1 MGKMSLKDKIKSI
14 FAGRFDLLKV
24 DELKDEFF
32 NILLESDVSIETT
45 EYILAEFEKKADE
58 EKRMKRD
65 NAIELLKEIL
75 LRILNDARTSFNFL
89 KQDKKPFIVLFIGI
103 NGTGKTTTVGKLSY
117 FLLKNGKTVAMGAS
131 DTFRAGAIDQLKI
144 HGENLGVRVIYQ
156 GMGSDPAAVAYD
168 TIEHAKARKL
178 DYAII
183 DTAGRMQTN
192 RNLMEEMKK
201 IKRISK
207 PDLTIL
213 TVDAMAANDA
223 IEQASTFKKEI
234 GFDGLIVN
242 KMDTDARG
250 GSIFSIAHQFRKP
263 IYFIGVGQDMQDLI
277 PYDPKYIIDKIFS

>member
-1 MGKMSLKDKIKSI
+1 MSLRDKLRNI
-14 FAGRFDLLKV
+14 FSGRSDFLRIE
-24 DELKDEFF
+24 ELEDEFF
-32 NILLESDVSIETT
+32 NVLLESDVSIETT
-45 EYILAEFEKKADE
+45 EYILQEFKKRAKEK
-58 EKRMKRD
+58 KRMKRD
-65 NAIELLKEIL
+65 EAMNLLKEIL
-75 LRILNDARTSFNFL
+75 LRILNEAKKDFDFL
-89 KQDKKPFIVLFIGI
+89 GQEKKPFIILFIGI
-103 NGTGKTTTVGKLSY
+103 NGTGKTTTVGKLSNY
-117 FLLKNGKTVAMGAS
+117 LLNNGKTVAMGAS

-168 TIEHAKARKL
+168 TIEHARARKL

-250 GSIFSIAHQFRKP
+250 GAIFSIAHQFQKP
-263 IYFIGVGQDMQDLI
+263 IYFIGVGQSMEDLI
-277 PYDPKYIIDKIFS
+277 PYDPHYIINKIFS

>member
-1 MGKMSLKDKIKSI
+1 MSLKDKIKSI

-263 IYFIGVGQDMQDLI
+263 IYFIGVGQNMQDLI

>member
-1 MGKMSLKDKIKSI
+1 MSLRDKLKGI
-14 FAGRFDLLKV
+14 FGGRSDLLKV
-24 DELKDEFF
+24 DELADEFF
-32 NILLESDVSIETT
+32 NILLESDVSLETT
-45 EYILAEFEKKADE
+45 EYILQEFRKANEQNRKMDRDE
-58 EKRMKRD
+58 
-65 NAIELLKEIL
+65 AI
-75 LRILNDARTSFNFL
+75 RILKGILSKILDGARSDFDFL
-89 KQDKKPFIVLFIGI
+89 KQDRKPFIVLLIGI

-117 FLLKNGKTVAMGAS
+117 YLLKNGKTVAMGAS
-131 DTFRAGAIDQLKI
+131 DTFRAGAIDQLRI

-156 GMGSDPAAVAYD
+156 GMGSDPSAVAFD
-168 TIEHAKARKL
+168 TIEHARARKL

-223 IEQASTFKKEI
+223 IEQAATFRKEI

-250 GSIFSIAHQFRKP
+250 GAIFSIAHQFRKP
-263 IYFIGVGQDMQDLI
+263 IYFIGVGQGMDDMI
-277 PYDPKYIIDKIFS
+277 PYDPGMIIEKIFS

>member
-263 IYFIGVGQDMQDLI
+263 IYFIGVGQNMQDLI

>member
-1 MGKMSLKDKIKSI
+1 MSLRDKLRNI
-14 FAGRFDLLKV
+14 FSGRSDFLRIE
-24 DELKDEFF
+24 ELEDEFF
-32 NILLESDVSIETT
+32 NVLLESDVSIETT
-45 EYILAEFEKKADE
+45 EYILQEFKKRAKEK
-58 EKRMKRD
+58 KRMKRD
-65 NAIELLKEIL
+65 EAMNLLKEIL
-75 LRILNDARTSFNFL
+75 LRILNEAKKDFDFL
-89 KQDKKPFIVLFIGI
+89 GQEKKPFIILFIGI
-103 NGTGKTTTVGKLSY
+103 NGTGKTTTVGKLSNY
-117 FLLKNGKTVAMGAS
+117 LLNNGKTVAMGAS

-168 TIEHAKARKL
+168 TIEHARARKL

-234 GFDGLIVN
+234 GFDGLILN

-250 GSIFSIAHQFRKP
+250 GAIFSIAHQFQKP
-263 IYFIGVGQDMQDLI
+263 IYFIGVGQSMEDLI
-277 PYDPKYIIDKIFS
+277 PYDPHYIINKIFS